1 MLLFNIAAIYKDW
14 SLNCKIFQYYRN
26 SITDDPTIDPLNG
39 VPDDQ
44 LVKEQCSADSIVH
57 VLVHPSKGLFIYL
70 LRT

>member
-1 MLLFNIAAIYKDW
+1 MFNIAAIYKDW
-14 SLNCKIFQYYRN
+14 SVNSKIFQYYRN
-26 SITDDPTIDPLNG
+26 SITRKPTIDPLNE

-57 VLVHPSKGLFIYL
+57 VLVRPSEGLFIYL